1 MSEKTV
7 WGIHAGRFNEAESVF
22 LDQKKIALGWSEMG
36 DLKKL
41 PADREGFKKK
51 VAECYPKDKP
61 GSWPGSAGQLFR
73 FVYEM
78 KIGDIVV
85 WPSRMDKKIHIG
97 EVTGDYT
104 FQLAE
109 SNGFPHQRSVKWL
122 KTIDRINFSQAALYE
137 IGSAMS
143 FFQVR
148 NYAEDFTKALSG
160 GDGGIGKIIPVD
172 PGPSPDELEQITK
185 DFILKIL
192 STEMKGFPLEDFIAH
207 LLEKLGYR
215 TRISKHGG
223 DEGIDIIAHKD
234 ELGFEPPI
242 IKVQV
247 KSRNDTVKQD
257 EVAALF
263 GRLAGA
269 NEVGLFVTLGRYAAQ
284 ARSFARGKE
293 KLRLID
299 GDELV
304 DLIFDHYDEF
314 DARYK
319 GLIPLRKVFVPEQE
333 VEE

>member
-7 WGIHAGRFNEAESVF
+7 WGIHAGQTSEADTLF
-22 LDQKKIALGWSEMG
+22 LKDKCIALGWSEIA
-36 DLKKL
+36 DLKQIA
-41 PADREGFKKK
+41 PNREAFKKVVK
-51 VAECYPKDKP
+51 ETYPNAKP
-61 GSWPGSAGQLFR
+61 GVWPNNAGMLFR
-73 FVYEM
+73 FLYEL

-85 WPSRMDKKIHIG
+85 YPSKTDKKIHIG
-97 EVTGDYT
+97 EVIGEYQYQPVERDGYV
-104 FQLAE
+104 
-109 SNGFPHQRSVKWL
+109 HQRSVNWL
-122 KTIDRINFSQAALYE
+122 KEFERVRFSQAALYE

-148 NYAEDFTKALSG
+148 NYADEFLNAIKG
-160 GDGGIGKIIPVD
+160 GVIIVPPDLGIGAD
-172 PGPSPDELEQITK
+172 EQIQLTK
-185 DFILKIL
+185 DYVLKVL
-192 STEMKGFPLEDFIAH
+192 STQMKGFPLEDFIAH
-207 LLEKLGYR
+207 LLEKMGYR
-215 TRISKHGG
+215 ARVSKHGG
-223 DEGIDIIAHKD
+223 DEGIDIIAHRD

-269 NEVGLFVTLGRYAAQ
+269 NEVGLFITLSTFAAQ

-304 DLIFDHYDEF
+304 DLIFTHYDEF
-314 DARYK
+314 DSRYK
-319 GLIPLRKVFVPEQE
+319 GILPLRQVFIPDPK
-333 VEE
+333 EEE